1 MAKWKYEG
9 ESFDLPDNL
18 SAEQATSQIEAILE
32 NRRIKERIGEGTPSG
47 QGAPDTA
54 STDESISP
62 KPSAPSREEEE
73 GFLGQAFEGVMSGA
87 TRIVQGP
94 AELAGIYTDLKYVSD
109 PVFQAAMREKVKN
122 GEAIPASSNT
132 PMTDLVIDSFDA
144 VRETLDFTP
153 TTTTGKISEALT
165 QFAGPGYLA
174 AKTVEG
180 TTRLG
185 RYATVNLLRKGKRN
199 LSKRQRLTL
208 TGQQIGAAAGIDF
221 IVANDDTE
229 GLHDFFELGPDR
241 SPEKVVGETALE
253 SSAMRLLDRSL
264 IGAEAGLGQAV
275 LPPLLGATF
284 KTVAKVGASRP
295 IETVSDVLAQNGY
308 QLPIAS
314 SLPRSFTE
322 RARQTTVADLLSLG
336 ALPAARAGIEATT
349 NAILKQ
355 EARILDP
362 TQELR
367 AFDRILGGMFA
378 NLRYR
383 GYLDPA
389 AARIN
394 SLVNAAIEGDVK
406 VAETRLRNV
415 EKQIDKYLT
424 SPAMQE
430 QSDVTKQTLLNAF
443 MDVLETGQRPT
454 DLPDELFASFKSARS
469 VIDKLSEKLI
479 DSGAVR
485 NLPETAAPGKMSRS
499 QLMQVIRDNI
509 ETGGYLR
516 RRYAAYENPDYKI
529 ESGSAREAELFNMI
543 RSSRGGRYESTTF
556 NHIKEVLGK
565 TEDVFKVTDDQTIDT
580 LTERQMREYIRLVL
594 SKTPAGRR
602 ISSEP
607 VGRTAIRRL
616 NPQLLNRRKVDSPVL
631 KEILG
636 QSKNP
641 TEAYIA
647 TVSDLSTF
655 IANDAFYTRLRQIAN
670 VDMEDALFRRGKYG
684 ERFASPIER
693 EQLAALREQNP
704 AATLADLGPKRK
716 ARYINLVDEVA
727 RRREEIQVQLD
738 QAAASGASEGR
749 IRQLMSQLD
758 TAEDDLLKELK
769 TEGYHV
775 IGRMD
780 GAGNIRSSDPGAAE
794 SAFGEMHNI
803 AVPQAMWKSLS
814 RRAATQSEG
823 LNEVLRQTYGMMMKL
838 KGITQ
843 FNKTILSPITQ
854 VRNVTSASLFAMAQG
869 NIGSGANIF
878 ESVQLVLRD
887 LANKTD
893 EEGLAYLTDMQR
905 RGLLGSSAELREIQ
919 DNLRKGT
926 DPRNMNVMED
936 AALVSDVATTG
947 DRGYRLRLG
956 PLDLS
961 GSLDRNNRRNK
972 GWQFLGK
979 MADLY
984 RAGDDVWKIYNYEFE
999 ASKLREAY
1007 TNIIDN
1013 IRQNRGAMTDEQY
1026 KFRIDAATNRF
1037 KKFIDGEEAS
1047 SIEEAIKDRAA
1058 ENVRNL
1064 VPNYELVPQVIK
1076 DIRGLPVGNFIAFPA
1091 EILRT
1096 GFNTLETAAKELT
1109 SDDKA
1114 IREIGMRRLMSSLS
1128 TFYVAGPALRDM
1140 SMKLAGVS
1148 EEEMEAARTLAA
1160 DYQKNSTLV
1169 ALGRDQDGLLEIMDY
1184 SRFNPYDA
1192 LIRPFEALL
1201 NSLDEQDKLNPD
1213 AGFGEKAINAMWE
1226 SVYGEFLDPFL
1237 SESISF
1243 AALRDVAPKAI
1254 FGRGGETQTGAR
1266 VYREAETRMKKLERA
1281 LIHVIN
1287 QTGPMNLTPV
1297 RVPTGADLNEIEL
1310 SRLPRSLFNRV
1321 ESFGIQEREP
1331 STGRTYAP
1339 KGEIFRQL
1347 VGLQTFKVDPDRIG
1361 RFKANEFKEL
1371 RSEAATLF
1379 NDMANMD
1386 FADEDDYVR
1395 GYLAANEARLRV
1407 FRKFAKDIQALQDLG
1422 LSKREVEKLLKRE
1435 KLGRQ
1440 EIKALL
1446 RGEYLPFT
1454 PSKEKIKEARTK
1466 GHNIPMGTLR
1476 VLEAE
1481 LKRLSIDPDYPE
1493 AVPEGSFTD
1502 PEDRASMSAPA
1513 PAPVLP
1519 SLAGE
1524 ALRNVTLPS
1533 LMPSPQQAP
1542 APGPTTKV
1550 PGQAVGTPV
1559 GFTYQGQPIPAELLG
1574 GNPED
1579 IMKNVEIYRRSQQ

>member
-1 MAKWKYEG
+1 MANWKYGG
-9 ESFDLPDNL
+9 ESFSLPDGI
-18 SAEQATSQIEAILE
+18 SAEQATDQIEAILE
-32 NRRIKERIGEGTPSG
+32 DRRIKENSR
-47 QGAPDTA
+47 PDTDD
-54 STDESISP
+54 SVSDEPADQGPIVF
-62 KPSAPSREEEE
+62 KPQERSEE
-73 GFLGQAFEGVMSGA
+73 GPLGQMLEGIGSGL
-87 TRIVQGP
+87 TRIIQGP
-94 AELAGIYTDLKYVSD
+94 LELAGLYSDIKYVND
-109 PVFQAAMREKVKN
+109 PVFQAAMREKVKD
-122 GEAIPASSNT
+122 GEAVPASST
-132 PMTDLVIDSFDA
+132 LPLTDLIVEAGDS
-144 VRETLDFTP
+144 VREFTGLTP
-153 TTTTGKISEALT
+153 TTTTGKVTEGIT
-165 QFAGPGYLA
+165 QFLGPGYYASKLA
-174 AKTVEG
+174 EV

-185 RYATVNLLRKGKRN
+185 RYAAANLARKGTRN

-208 TGQQIGAAAGIDF
+208 TGQQIAAAAGADF

-253 SSAMRLLDRSL
+253 NFSTRLLDRAL

-275 LPPLLGATF
+275 LPPVLGAVF
-284 KTVAKVGASRP
+284 KGVAKVGASRP
-295 IETVSDVLAQNGY
+295 IETVSDVLARNGY

-314 SLPRSFTE
+314 SLPRSFAE

-336 ALPAARAGIEATT
+336 ALPAARAGVEAAT

-355 EARILDP
+355 EARILDSSE
-362 TQELR
+362 TLSS
-367 AFDRILGGMFA
+367 FDKILGGMFA

-383 GYLDPA
+383 GYLDPSA
-389 AARIN
+389 AKLN
-394 SLVNAAIEGDVK
+394 SLVNAAVEGDVK
-406 VAETRLRNV
+406 VAERKLKMV
-415 EKQIDKYLT
+415 EKKIEAYLRT
-424 SPAMQE
+424 PAME
-430 QSDVTKQTLLNAF
+430 QQSSVTKQTLLNAF
-443 MDVLETGQRPT
+443 MDVLETGHRPEN
-454 DLPDELFASFKSARS
+454 LPDELFAAYKSART

-509 ETGGYLR
+509 ESGGYLR
-516 RRYAAYENPDYKI
+516 KRYAAYENPDYKI
-529 ESGSAREAELFNMI
+529 EAGTDREREIFDLI
-543 RSSRGGRYESTTF
+543 RGSRGGRYDSTVF
-556 NHIKEVLGK
+556 NHMKEVLSGG
-565 TEDVFKVTDDQTIDT
+565 EDVFKITPEQTVDT

-594 SKTPAGRR
+594 SKTPAGRK
-602 ISSEP
+602 IASEP

-636 QSKNP
+636 QTKNP

-655 IANDAFYTRLRQIAN
+655 IANDSFYTRLRQIAN
-670 VDMEDALFRRGKYG
+670 NDIADATFRRGKYG
-684 ERFASPIER
+684 ERFASTAER
-693 EQLAALREQNP
+693 EQLAELRRTNP
-704 AATLADLGPKRK
+704 AATLADLGPKRRG
-716 ARYINLVDEVA
+716 RYINVVDETA
-727 RRREEIQVQLD
+727 RRKEEVQLQLD
-738 QAAASGASEGR
+738 QAVAEGASEGR
-749 IRQLMSQLD
+749 IRQLAQQLD
-758 TAEDDLLKELK
+758 MVEATLLKELK
-769 TEGYHV
+769 SDGYHI

-780 GAGNIRSSDPGAAE
+780 GAKNIRSTDPGAAE

-803 AVPQAMWKSLS
+803 AVPDAMWRSLS
-814 RRAATQSEG
+814 RGPLTNSDG
-823 LNEVLRQTYGMMMKL
+823 LNEILRQSYGAMMKL

-854 VRNVTSASLFAMAQG
+854 VRNVTSASLFALANG
-869 NIGSGANIF
+869 NVGAGANIF

-893 EEGLAYLTDMQR
+893 EEGLEYLTDMQR
-905 RGLLGSSAELREIQ
+905 RGLLGSSAQLREIQ
-919 DNLRKGT
+919 DNLRRGT

-979 MADLY
+979 AADLY

-1037 KKFIDGEEAS
+1037 KKFIDGEEAG
-1047 SIEEAIKDRAA
+1047 SIEEAIKNRAA

-1076 DIRGLPVGNFIAFPA
+1076 DIRGLPIGNFIAFPA

-1114 IREIGMRRLMSSLS
+1114 IREIGMRRLMGSLS

-1160 DYQKNSTLV
+1160 DYQKNSVLV

-1297 RVPTGADLNEIEL
+1297 RFPTGADLNEMEL

-1422 LSKREVEKLLKRE
+1422 LSKREVEKLLKKE